1 MDLNKLR
8 RQHYCGQ
15 RLSRPKIDFL
25 FEVISGL
32 RNKLGIDED
41 QATALCRDT
50 QEDKEE

>member
-32 RNKLGIDED
+32 RHKLGIDED
-41 QATALCRDT
+41 QAAALRRDSK
-50 QEDKEE
+50 EDKEK